1 MKDRSMKR
9 MLELTAICILLSL
22 AMACC
27 AAPQEEMSADPAGS
41 QSAETDE
48 ALDVTEENTETN
60 NEKESIEMKMTI
72 NDIAVEVSWENNDS
86 TRALA
91 EMVKEGPLTIHT
103 EPYGGFEQV
112 GDIGTKLPSSDTDIT
127 TEAGDIMLYTSD
139 HMVIFYGSNSWAYT
153 RLGRITDKSESE
165 LRELLGGSGVDVTI
179 TD

>member
-1 MKDRSMKR
+1 MKKI
-9 MLELTAICILLSL
+9 LGLTAICILLSL
-22 AMACC
+22 AVAGCS
-27 AAPQEEMSADPAGS
+27 APQDEISEDPAAA
-41 QSAETDE
+41 QSAKTEE
-48 ALDVTEENTETN
+48 ASDVTEEKTETN

-72 NDIAVEVSWENNDS
+72 NDIAVEVSWENNES

-91 EMVKEGPLTIHT
+91 EKVKEGPLTIHA

-112 GDIGTKLPSSDTDIT
+112 GDIGTKLPSNDTDTT

-179 TD
+179 TG

>member
-1 MKDRSMKR
+1 MKNRSMKR
-9 MLELTAICILLSL
+9 VLGLIAICIMLPL
-22 AMACC
+22 AAAGC
-27 AAPQEEMSADPAGS
+27 AAPEEEISAEPAGA
-41 QSAETDE
+41 QSAETEE
-48 ALDVTEENTETN
+48 ASAVTEEKTETN

-86 TRALA
+86 ARALA
-91 EMVKEGPLTIHT
+91 EKIKEGPLTIHT

-112 GDIGTKLPSSDTDIT
+112 GAIGTKLPSSDTDIT
-127 TEAGDIMLYTSD
+127 TEAGDIVLYTSD

-165 LRELLGGSGVDVTI
+165 LRELLGGGSVDITI

>member
-1 MKDRSMKR
+1 MKYRSMKR
-9 MLELTAICILLSL
+9 ILGLTAICILLSM
-22 AMACC
+22 AMAGC
-27 AAPQEEMSADPAGS
+27 AAQEEEISVDPAGA
-41 QSAETDE
+41 QSAETEE
-48 ALDVTEENTETN
+48 ASDVTEENTETN

-91 EMVKEGPLTIHT
+91 EKVKEGPLTIHA

-112 GDIGTKLPSSDTDIT
+112 GAIGTKLPSSDTDIT

-165 LRELLGGSGVDVTI
+165 LRELLGGSGADVTI
-179 TD
+179 TG

>member
-1 MKDRSMKR
+1 MKDKPMKR
-9 MLELTAICILLSL
+9 ILGLIAICIMLPL
-22 AMACC
+22 AVAGC
-27 AAPQEEMSADPAGS
+27 AAPQEEISSDPAGT

-48 ALDVTEENTETN
+48 ASDVTEDNTETN

-86 TRALA
+86 ARALA
-91 EMVKEGPLTIHT
+91 EKVKEGPLTIHA

-112 GDIGTKLPSSDTDIT
+112 GAIGTKLPSSDTDIT

-165 LRELLGGSGVDVTI
+165 LRELLGGSGVDITI